1 MRKIKVAM
9 LAPCL
14 CGSQVGG
21 VGMHINK
28 LTHYLSRRGDIELHW
43 ITFGNANKQFKTD
56 NLNIHVIR
64 KIIKRAGP
72 LLFFQIPSL
81 MHKIKD
87 IEPDI
92 VHAQPTSAYYSTAVA
107 LVRKKYPTLLTV
119 HGLMSKWIKFVRGFG
134 LVYWYLVNLPN
145 EKYVLSKIPNIITV
159 SPQAK
164 DWLSNMT
171 NANVYVISNGV
182 DFEEIRDIK
191 PHNLLKHPSIFFVG
205 VLGNEKGIDVLLKA
219 IPIIKEKIPNIYVY
233 IAGRGSQEKELKE
246 LVRELKIG
254 ENVKFLGYISEEEKY
269 SYYKAADVC
278 AIPSRLENEP
288 IVLLEAM
295 ACGTPVVAS
304 NVGGIPFMVENGK
317 NGFLFDSEN
326 VEELADK
333 IVALSKDE
341 KLRRK
346 MGEAG
351 KEKVKEFTWDKIA
364 EQTVKVYREILGR
377 G

>member
-1 MRKIKVAM
+1 
-9 LAPCL
+9 
-14 CGSQVGG
+14 
-21 VGMHINK
+21 
-28 LTHYLSRRGDIELHW
+28 
-43 ITFGNANKQFKTD
+43 
-56 NLNIHVIR
+56 
-64 KIIKRAGP
+64 
-72 LLFFQIPSL
+72 
-81 MHKIKD
+81 
-87 IEPDI
+87 
-92 VHAQPTSAYYSTAVA
+92 
-107 LVRKKYPTLLTV
+107 
-119 HGLMSKWIKFVRGFG
+119 
-134 LVYWYLVNLPN
+134 
-145 EKYVLSKIPNIITV
+145 
-159 SPQAK
+159 
-164 DWLSNMT
+164 MT

>member
-107 LVRKKYPTLLTV
+107 LVICPFQNTKHHY
-119 HGLMSKWIKFVRGFG
+119 GLSASKG
-134 LVYWYLVNLPN
+134 L
-145 EKYVLSKIPNIITV
+145 
-159 SPQAK
+159 A
-164 DWLSNMT
+164 
-171 NANVYVISNGV
+171 
-182 DFEEIRDIK
+182 
-191 PHNLLKHPSIFFVG
+191 
-205 VLGNEKGIDVLLKA
+205 
-219 IPIIKEKIPNIYVY
+219 
-233 IAGRGSQEKELKE
+233 
-246 LVRELKIG
+246 
-254 ENVKFLGYISEEEKY
+254 
-269 SYYKAADVC
+269 
-278 AIPSRLENEP
+278 
-288 IVLLEAM
+288 
-295 ACGTPVVAS
+295 
-304 NVGGIPFMVENGK
+304 
-317 NGFLFDSEN
+317 
-326 VEELADK
+326 
-333 IVALSKDE
+333 
-341 KLRRK
+341 
-346 MGEAG
+346 
-351 KEKVKEFTWDKIA
+351 
-364 EQTVKVYREILGR
+364 
-377 G
+377 